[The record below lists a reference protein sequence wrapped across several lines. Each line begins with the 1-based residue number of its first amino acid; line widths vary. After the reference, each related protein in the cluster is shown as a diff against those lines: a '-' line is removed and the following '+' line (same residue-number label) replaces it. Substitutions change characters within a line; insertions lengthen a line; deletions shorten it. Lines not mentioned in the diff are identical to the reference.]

1 MSDDSTAFERL
12 MYGGFGYGKMCI
24 PAGLGQLI
32 LTILFPPAG
41 VFYEEY
47 KTGFKNV
54 SRIVMN
60 FILTTRSLHPKV
72 RHLNREISF
81 LSQVH

>member
-1 MSDDSTAFERL
+1 MSTAFERL

-60 FILTTRSLHPKV
+60 FILTACFYFPGLIHA
-72 RHLNREISF
+72 
-81 LSQVH
+81 LSGMNCYI

>member
-1 MSDDSTAFERL
+1 MSEDTTAFERM
-12 MYGGFGYGKMCI
+12 MYGGFGYGKICV

-47 KTGFKNV
+47 ISGFKNIT
-54 SRIVMN
+54 RIVMN
-60 FILTTRSLHPKV
+60 FILTAFFYFPGLIHA
-72 RHLNREISF
+72 
-81 LSQVH
+81 LSGMNCYI